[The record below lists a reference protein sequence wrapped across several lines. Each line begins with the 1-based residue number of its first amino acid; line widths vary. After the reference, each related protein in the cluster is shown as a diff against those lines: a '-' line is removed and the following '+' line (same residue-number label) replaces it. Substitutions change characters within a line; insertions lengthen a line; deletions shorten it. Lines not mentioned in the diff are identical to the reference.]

1 MTAHTLRPATLDDI
15 AAITAIYR
23 DEVLNATATYELTP
37 PDEAEMGRRFAA
49 MFDAGYPTLV
59 AENRHG
65 VVDGYAY
72 ANAFRARPA
81 YRWAVEDSIY
91 LSPDARGQGL
101 GRALLTRLVDE
112 ARDLGFR
119 QMIAVIGGA
128 DNHGSIKV
136 HERARFRMIG
146 TFEASGFKFGRWIDT
161 VMMQLPLGDGGETVP
176 DETVFPGTLLTA

>member
-15 AAITAIYR
+15 AAITAIYEY
-23 DEVLNATATYELTP
+23 EVLNATATYELTP
-37 PDEAEMGRRFAA
+37 PDQMEMRRRFSA

-65 VVDGYAY
+65 AVDGYAY

-101 GRALLTRLVDE
+101 GRALLTRLVDDS
-112 ARDLGFR
+112 RDLGFR

-136 HERARFRMIG
+136 HERAGFRMVG

-161 VMMQLPLGDGGETVP
+161 VMMQMALGAGGTTVP
-176 DETVFPGTLLTA
+176 NEAVFPGTLT